1 LRFTAKDNQTLKIQR
16 YCRPY
21 LQPASYICNTTK
33 ENLIIGEFF
42 GQQFKLKRINLTT
55 GARST
60 LKSFF
65 FPPAAGVLS
74 AAIGES
80 TSKASANGE
89 SGPALRSCKGLA
101 DAELLVLRP
110 RPALAGAK
118 LSSLSLVL
126 SSSSTK
132 LTVTLERVLQEETKR
147 WSANSHQL
155 KIILVKHPDISNR
168 GKQSNCNYE

>member
-1 LRFTAKDNQTLKIQR
+1 MVK
-16 YCRPY
+16 
-21 LQPASYICNTTK
+21 
-33 ENLIIGEFF
+33 
-42 GQQFKLKRINLTT
+42 QFKLKRINLTT

-118 LSSLSLVL
+118 LSSLSLVV

-132 LTVTLERVLQEETKR
+132 LTVTLERVLHTRRNKTVV
-147 WSANSHQL
+147 SKLTSIKN
-155 KIILVKHPDISNR
+155 
-168 GKQSNCNYE
+168 NYSKTS